1 MKKIKQSADETVL
14 DLDEGV
20 ALITDEG
27 GEIDANSAEIIEESA
42 VIPEAAAETVSETTD
57 EKSGAPEKSGV
68 WVYIGPTVRGVITNG
83 GIFFGTKQS
92 VLDALPRNWR
102 DYPQIER
109 LIVSD
114 TALAHAKQ
122 QIYEGK
128 GGVNVAYNAIAAA
141 VQNAA
146 KEV

>member
-14 DLDEGV
+14 DLDKGA

-27 GEIDANSAEIIEESA
+27 GEIDANSAEIIEESV
-42 VIPEAAAETVSETTD
+42 VIPETAD

-128 GGVNVAYNAIAAA
+128 GGVSVAYNAIAAA